1 MTRGRKGYSHEIK
14 AKKAMELSLDLAIW
28 AIENE
33 ELDIETRLKVVIPL
47 LNKYIP
53 SKLEIDD
60 VNAMTRDDRL
70 KLAKSYLALLAS
82 RNAGTIEMEA

>member
-1 MTRGRKGYSHEIK
+1 
-14 AKKAMELSLDLAIW
+14 MELSLDLAIW

-60 VNAMTRDDRL
+60 VNALSRDDRL
-70 KLAKSYLALLAS
+70 KLAKSYLAMLAM
-82 RNAGTIEMEA
+82 REGIQIEDAG